1 MQPTDVDNTQAV
13 TPPSHTQ
20 PDSAGAHRP
29 ESVVLTGRLWT
40 WILLIEAAHA
50 LLGAVIT
57 LLDPSLLRAAVT
69 KQIDAMPDGTAL
81 PAGIVDVAMVAS
93 VVMSAGLSLIIVGVL
108 AWMVRTVVRPGRWAA
123 GGRRLLLFFGFY
135 YVLRAVTVFSLH
147 PGGTSVPVAFY
158 AVDGAAQV
166 VVGVVAAMA
175 LVFLFRQDTLRWTGE
190 VVRRGPGGGPQA

>member
-1 MQPTDVDNTQAV
+1 MQPTDVDSTQAV

-108 AWMVRTVVRPGRWAA
+108 
-123 GGRRLLLFFGFY
+123 
-135 YVLRAVTVFSLH
+135 
-147 PGGTSVPVAFY
+147 
-158 AVDGAAQV
+158 
-166 VVGVVAAMA
+166 
-175 LVFLFRQDTLRWTGE
+175 LVELGH
-190 VVRRGPGGGPQA
+190 